1 MQSSWSTP
9 LPYESLTMA
18 ESPTPSDA
26 PQLQYLED
34 LQPGRR
40 FTSGEYL
47 MDEALIK
54 GFATQFDPQPFHLD
68 HEAAKSTLFGGLA
81 ASGWHTA
88 AVTMRL
94 LVDGGLPLA
103 GGIIGAS
110 GDLSWPKPTR
120 PGDVLHVESEV
131 ISVTPSRSK
140 PGRGMAVVRI
150 ETRNQKGDVL
160 QVFTVN
166 VVVSRR
172 E

>member
-1 MQSSWSTP
+1 
-9 LPYESLTMA
+9 
-18 ESPTPSDA
+18 
-26 PQLQYLED
+26 
-34 LQPGRR
+34 
-40 FTSGEYL
+40 

-150 ETRNQKGDVL
+150 ETRNQKDDVL